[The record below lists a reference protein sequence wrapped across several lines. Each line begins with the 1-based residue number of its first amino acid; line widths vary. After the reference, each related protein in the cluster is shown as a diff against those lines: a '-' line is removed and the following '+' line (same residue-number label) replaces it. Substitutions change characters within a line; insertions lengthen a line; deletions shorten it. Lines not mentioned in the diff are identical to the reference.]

1 MLISLLLILTILII
15 RGVELYFFL
24 KKISSLCHKY
34 DWKHVD
40 NNDFL
45 LVDMLSD
52 EDYTKTKEWSAYNF
66 LFYKGPSP
74 LEMYLSFKSLKIET
88 QYNKEV
94 VKKLKQ
100 YEAIK
105 RIL

>member
-1 MLISLLLILTILII
+1 MLISLLLVLTILII
-15 RGVELYFFL
+15 RGVDLYFFL
-24 KKISSLCHKY
+24 KRVSSLCHKY

-40 NNDFL
+40 HNDIL
-45 LVDMLSD
+45 LVDMLTD

-94 VKKLKQ
+94 VKKLKE
-100 YEAIK
+100 YETIK
-105 RIL
+105 HIL